1 MVCWLL
7 LARHEI
13 CFNQSSKV
21 FISYHRKS
29 VSSLAKFLQAMKS
42 TSVKIHLLWNRVGL
56 CVLGSDC
63 VAKERKEIL
72 CKKMRKYTKLF
83 KYDFESL
90 KKLLKLMCQ
99 LYSVLAFTWA
109 ITESKSSD
117 IGLTHMIDSH
127 MLQNADLALNYCPS
141 SSTSQQGILLVVLY
155 IAYKLLL
162 VCFLQSTPHSG
173 REITVDCNW
182 IHKCIHCV
190 QCCCLWFRH
199 RKKTFPFRHPNL

>member
-1 MVCWLL
+1 
-7 LARHEI
+7 
-13 CFNQSSKV
+13 
-21 FISYHRKS
+21 
-29 VSSLAKFLQAMKS
+29 
-42 TSVKIHLLWNRVGL
+42 
-56 CVLGSDC
+56 
-63 VAKERKEIL
+63 
-72 CKKMRKYTKLF
+72 MRKYTKLF

-141 SSTSQQGILLVVLY
+141 SSTSQQCILLVVLY